1 MSSTLCTPFA
11 IRMTGVNWQHYYAKR
26 RMAVGR
32 EQLAMES
39 SEPGRQL
46 GIRACRAEGASLGE
60 TGL

>member
-1 MSSTLCTPFA
+1 MM
-11 IRMTGVNWQHYYAKR
+11 IGMNWQCYCAKR

-46 GIRACRAEGASLGE
+46 GTRACRAAK
-60 TGL
+60 GLPRGNRAVMGTRSHSSR